1 MNTPLVSVIIPN
13 YNHAQYLEKRID
25 TVLNQTYQNIEV
37 IILDDKSTDNSLE
50 VIEQYRNHPK
60 VAQIVVN
67 EQNTGS
73 PFKQWDM
80 GINLAKG
87 ELIWIAESD
96 DYNELTFLE
105 ELITE
110 WNKHNDVVVAFSN
123 YVMFWGE
130 EFSKYKER
138 KNQCFKGDRFV
149 RNRQARG
156 NYILNASGALF
167 SKQKYNKISK
177 EFLNYKSAGDYM
189 FWVEMLKYG
198 SVVKVNKN
206 LTYWRQHNTSV
217 TSKNQ
222 LKGILAKED
231 KNVLEYIVENY
242 RLNKWQF
249 KMALTTHQRYHS
261 GYAYENEEV
270 KQKVYKLWN
279 IKETIYVPSKMI
291 LRLMGIAERYLNI
304 LI

>member
-1 MNTPLVSVIIPN
+1 MNTPLVSVIISN

-80 GINLAKG
+80 GINLANG

-110 WNKHNDVVVAFSN
+110 WSKHKNVVVAFSS
-123 YVMFWGE
+123 YVQFWCE
-130 EFSKYKER
+130 EFLYPKER
-138 KNQCFKGDRFV
+138 KSQCFKGSNFV

-156 NYILNASGALF
+156 NYVLNASGAIF
-167 SKQKYNKISK
+167 SKTTYGKIEK
-177 EFLNYKSAGDYM
+177 RFLTFKSAGDYM
-189 FWVEMLKYG
+189 FWTEMLLHG
-198 SVVKVNKN
+198 DVVKVNKN
-206 LTYWRQHNTSV
+206 LVYWRRHNASV
-217 TSKNQ
+217 TSRNVV
-222 LKGILAKED
+222 KGITACED
-231 KNVLEYIVENY
+231 YLVVDFIDKYFGLNHWQRRTAYSSHWNYYLQCNFESDMIKKKVFDLWKIEFHISLLNSFTNWIIGALE
-242 RLNKWQF
+242 R
-249 KMALTTHQRYHS
+249 HC
-261 GYAYENEEV
+261 
-270 KQKVYKLWN
+270 
-279 IKETIYVPSKMI
+279 
-291 LRLMGIAERYLNI
+291 NI
-304 LI
+304 LL